1 MFERAIEEDAKYI
14 YVEVYIEGYSD
25 SEVIVNPISNADM
38 KLDYLCKTYNDDL
51 IMPHAPIKIIS
62 FGYLYDMSQLE
73 YVKNNFEGI
82 K

>member
-51 IMPHAPIKIIS
+51 IH
-62 FGYLYDMSQLE
+62 
-73 YVKNNFEGI
+73 
-82 K
+82 